1 MLPSK
6 EEAVGMLEE
15 AEGMN
20 PGPWAAHSRVA
31 GACARRIA
39 CRTGLD
45 GEKAETLGLLHD
57 IGRRFGISQ
66 LRHVYDGWR
75 YMLQLGYDEVAR
87 VCLSHSFP
95 VPDIRVDMAAVD
107 ITPEAYEALGRALAA
122 MRYDDYDRLIQ
133 LCDSIA
139 MAEGPVDREMRMTD
153 VKRRYGAYPQ
163 EKWEKN
169 LALKAYFE
177 ACMKASLR
185 EALPNLK
192 IN

>member
-1 MLPSK
+1 MLPSRT
-6 EEAVGMLEE
+6 EAVRMLQE
-15 AEGMN
+15 AERMN

-39 CRTGLD
+39 ARSGLD

-66 LRHVYDGWR
+66 LKHVYDGWR

-95 VPDIRVDMAAVD
+95 VQDIRVDMAAVD
-107 ITPEAYEALGRALAA
+107 ITPEVYGVLGRALAA
-122 MRYDDYDRLIQ
+122 MGYDDYDRLIQ

-139 MAEGPVDREMRMTD
+139 MAEGPVDMEMRMAD

-163 EKWEKN
+163 EKWERN

-177 ACMKASLR
+177 ERMETSLQ
-185 EALPNLK
+185 EALSDLK
-192 IN
+192 KT